1 MCTVSWC
8 HSPHGLDLLFSRD
21 ESLERPMAE
30 PPVVDRYEG
39 VSTVMPIDPLGG
51 GTWIAANDRGM
62 AVMILNDYRYTSRVP
77 PGDAQSRGMLVRS
90 LSQMSN
96 AAEVRNY
103 LFRETLKNFPPFLL
117 LAFEPER
124 ANPTHWAWDGET
136 LRESTLTGGSCIST
150 SSWLPR
156 LVPALRRLLIRR
168 ALGHCQPDQAFSKLL
183 SLHRN
188 IEPSLPPRLAV
199 AMRREGR
206 ETVSLTHLRVGK
218 SEVIMR
224 YWPGHPSESYSNDP
238 FLASIGLD
246 RVPAEPG
253 WPKTNSK

>member
-39 VSTVMPIDPLGG
+39 LSTVMPIDPLGG

-62 AVMILNDYRYTSRVP
+62 AVMTLNDYRYASRVS
-77 PGDAQSRGMLVRS
+77 PGDAQSRGLLVRR

-96 AAEVRNY
+96 AAQVRKY
-103 LFRETLKNFPPFLL
+103 LFRETLKYFPPFLL
-117 LAFEPER
+117 LAFERER
-124 ANPTHWAWDGET
+124 ASPTHWAWNGET
-136 LRESTLTGGSCIST
+136 LRESTFRGGSCIST

-156 LVPALRRLLIRR
+156 LVPGLRRLLIRR
-168 ALGHCQPDQAFSKLL
+168 ALGHGQPDQAFSKLL

-188 IEPSLPPRLAV
+188 IDPCLPPRLAV

-238 FLASIGLD
+238 FLASIGLN
-246 RVPAEPG
+246 RMPVERG
-253 WPKTNSK
+253 